1 MLESPDNLMPIGMA
15 NQVGQTENGLALW
28 RLSVKRADVVGAM
41 EYRGSGV
48 PGGGSRRSTPFDH
61 AVES

>member
-48 PGGGSRRSTPFDH
+48 PGG
-61 AVES
+61 